1 MGVGAEE
8 LRAVV
13 RSTLPE
19 ATAAASAVVRT
30 RVQGVVRKRVPGEVC
45 NRRRER
51 RRAVPTS
58 VARRKARVRRA
69 VLKGLTASVLSTLL
83 EARTPE
89 QDMMRKPVTAAPVLA
104 ARSRKS
110 GPVRR
115 RGEGPCR
122 RVAQGRREAGPRRHG
137 PWRGVRAESER
148 KEEDGIEARQVYDAG
163 LRRAKRAGSVS
174 GRRREGCAWR

>member
-1 MGVGAEE
+1 M
-8 LRAVV
+8 

-19 ATAAASAVVRT
+19 ATAEASAVVRT
-30 RVQGVVRKRVPGEVC
+30 RVQDVVRKR
-45 NRRRER
+45 
-51 RRAVPTS
+51 VPTS
-58 VARRKARVRRA
+58 VARRTARVRRA
-69 VLKGLTASVLSTLL
+69 VLKELTACMLSTLP

-89 QDMMRKPVTAAPVLA
+89 QDMMRKPVTAAPALA

-137 PWRGVRAESER
+137 PWWGVRAKGER
-148 KEEDGIEARQVYDAG
+148 KEVDGTEARQVDDAG
-163 LRRAKRAGSVS
+163 LRRGKRAGSVS
-174 GRRREGCAWR
+174 ERRREGCAWR

>member
-1 MGVGAEE
+1 MGVSAEE

-13 RSTLPE
+13 RSTLPK

-30 RVQGVVRKRVPGEVC
+30 RVQDVVRKRM
-45 NRRRER
+45 
-51 RRAVPTS
+51 PTS
-58 VARRKARVRRA
+58 VARRTARVRRA
-69 VLKGLTASVLSTLL
+69 TLKELTACVLSTLP
-83 EARTPE
+83 EALTPE
-89 QDMMRKPVTAAPVLA
+89 QDMMRKPVTAAPALA

-137 PWRGVRAESER
+137 PWRGVRAKGER
-148 KEEDGIEARQVYDAG
+148 NEEDGIEARQVDDAG
-163 LRRAKRAGSVS
+163 LMRGKRARSVS
-174 GRRREGCAWR
+174 ERRREGCAWR